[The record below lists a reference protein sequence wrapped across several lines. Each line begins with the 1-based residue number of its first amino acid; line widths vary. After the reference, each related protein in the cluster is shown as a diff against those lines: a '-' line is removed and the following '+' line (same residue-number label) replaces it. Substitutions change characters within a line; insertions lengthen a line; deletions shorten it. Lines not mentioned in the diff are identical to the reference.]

1 MCCSPLRIHS
11 ESFKMAYGSDAGGK
25 ESGMVSSN
33 RMRSLP
39 SIPRTGPKAT
49 PFEFN
54 EERTRRD
61 FPFRGRLV
69 GDATLNSVDPI
80 HRVAASDAKRSP
92 RKRRLKDVGEKQSP
106 PVSVR
111 RFVLDASSVQ
121 RLCTVETV
129 LSDRFTATFSEPGKP
144 IQRVRFDI
152 SIVSPNDLPL
162 LKEGATFYWCMGY
175 RQENDGDRA
184 YVSFLRF
191 RRFPRLSDD
200 QVETA
205 RRRAADIA
213 AVGGWDLL
221 TNKEVDEKL
230 ARSEESPSP

>member
-1 MCCSPLRIHS
+1 MGH
-11 ESFKMAYGSDAGGK
+11 
-25 ESGMVSSN
+25 
-33 RMRSLP
+33 LP

-49 PFEFN
+49 QFELN
-54 EERTRRD
+54 EERTRHHL
-61 FPFRGRLV
+61 PFRGRLV
-69 GDATLNSVDPI
+69 GDATFNSVDPI
-80 HRVAASDAKRSP
+80 HLVAASDAKRSF
-92 RKRRLKDVGEKQSP
+92 RKRRLRDVGEKQSP

-111 RFVLDASSVQ
+111 RFLLDPSSVQ
-121 RLCTVETV
+121 RVCTVETI

-144 IQRVRFDI
+144 IQRVRFDL

-191 RRFPRLSDD
+191 RRFPRLSDR

-213 AVGGWDLL
+213 AAGGWDLL
-221 TNKEVDEKL
+221 TNEEVDEKL
-230 ARSEESPSP
+230 AQSEESSSH

>member
-1 MCCSPLRIHS
+1 
-11 ESFKMAYGSDAGGK
+11 
-25 ESGMVSSN
+25 MVNSN
-33 RMRSLP
+33 RMRYLS

-49 PFEFN
+49 PFELN
-54 EERTRRD
+54 EEGARRH

-80 HRVAASDAKRSP
+80 PRAPASEAKRSF
-92 RKRRLKDVGEKQSP
+92 RKGRLKDVSEEQSP

-111 RFVLDASSVQ
+111 RFLLDPSSVQ
-121 RLCTVETV
+121 RVCTVEAI
-129 LSDRFTATFSEPGKP
+129 LSDRFTATFTEPGKP

-191 RRFPRLSDD
+191 RRFPRLTDR
-200 QVETA
+200 QVATA
-205 RRRAADIA
+205 RGRAADIA
-213 AVGGWDLL
+213 AAGGWDLL

-230 ARSEESPSP
+230 ARSEEAPSP